1 MLAAWNVSPL
11 TTKIVICFGVL
22 VLWPLIIELRDM
34 GRARRGPAMRII
46 GKPEDPDWHDE
57 EWNEEETL

>member
-11 TTKIVICFGVL
+11 TTKIVIVFVVL

-34 GRARRGPAMRII
+34 GRARRGPARRIL
-46 GKPEDPDWHDE
+46 GGTEDPDWTDE
-57 EWNEEETL
+57 EWHEEETL

>member
-1 MLAAWNVSPL
+1 M

>member
-11 TTKIVICFGVL
+11 TTKIVIGFGML

-34 GRARRGPAMRII
+34 GRARRGPARHIL
-46 GKPEDPDWHDE
+46 GGTEDHDWHDE